1 MYYQNKCMHLIA
13 DKSRFKG
20 IIRSVLLA
28 MFIGFSINSHATN
41 YYIAAH
47 GNDANSGITPASS
60 WRTLNK
66 LNSFFKSLRP
76 GDKILF
82 NKGDVFY
89 GNIIIN
95 QSGRWDNPIII
106 SSYGTGKKPV
116 ITGFTNVV
124 AWTSFGNNIWEST
137 GVVSSLQACNM
148 VAINSVNT
156 AKGRTPNEG
165 VYFTIDNYETSPPY
179 SITSNSINS
188 SVVNWTGADIVIRKG
203 YPSENKGLIN
213 SVSGSTINYTD
224 YVSQGAPHKAGF
236 GFFINNDIRTLD
248 VQNEWYYNPSTKKID
263 VYSNAMPTNVQV
275 ASVSDIISG
284 KGVDYVTID
293 GLTITGADNDL
304 ISFDGKTDGITIK
317 NCTLR
322 FCGNN
327 GIETIGSNVKDS
339 IVNNTI
345 SDVGKA
351 GAYLGSKTYIGYNT
365 LHNIGVVHG
374 QSDWGI
380 RNNGLYC
387 FAQNTTSQEDVV
399 FEYNK
404 IVAVGTDGIAFGSHT
419 SYGRV
424 QYNFIDSACLTNT
437 DNAGI
442 YKGGPG
448 NKAILIDHNIVGNTV
463 GYLQG
468 TPNSAITGYN
478 AVGIYLDEGTTNTVV
493 TNNTSFNNGEDGLKL
508 HSYTGHAP
516 GVPNSNNNRIEN
528 NTFYNNKVA
537 QILIQNNNSSLPM
550 IADTVRYNLAFS
562 LAEKQWTLNVNDQ
575 NNNIAGLGLID
586 YNYYVR
592 PIENENIIQTQ
603 TTNTSP
609 RNLSAWQSLSG
620 FDAHSV
626 VTLKTIVNTDEFLFK
641 YNATPYPVTINL
653 TADYIDALDKIYK
666 GSVTL
671 NPYSSIVLIKQAPQK

>member
-1 MYYQNKCMHLIA
+1 MFYQNNCMRLIA
-13 DKSRFKG
+13 DGTKFKR
-20 IIRSVLLA
+20 IVRSVLSVIL
-28 MFIGFSINSHATN
+28 ISFSINSHATN
-41 YYIAAH
+41 YYIAAN
-47 GNDANSGITPASS
+47 GDDSNSGISPASP
-60 WRTLNK
+60 WKTLKK
-66 LNSFFKSLRP
+66 LNSFFRSLQP
-76 GDKILF
+76 GDKVLF

-89 GNIIIN
+89 GNIVIS
-95 QSGRWDNPIII
+95 QSGRLDNPIII
-106 SSYGTGKKPV
+106 SSYGTGEKPV
-116 ITGFTNVV
+116 ITGFTNVI
-124 AWTSFGNNIWEST
+124 AWTNIGNNIWEST
-137 GVVSSLQACNM
+137 GQVSSLQACNM
-148 VAINSVNT
+148 VAINRVNT
-156 AKGRTPNEG
+156 AKGRTPNKG
-165 VYFTIDNYETSPPY
+165 VYYTIDSYETSPPY

-203 YPSENKGLIN
+203 YPGENKGLIN

-224 YVSQGAPHKAGF
+224 YISQGAAHKAGF

-263 VYSNAMPTNVQV
+263 VYSTAMPTNLQV
-275 ASVSDIISG
+275 ASISDIITG

-293 GLTITGADNDL
+293 GLTIMGADNDL
-304 ISFDGKTDGITIK
+304 ISFTGKTDGITIK

-327 GIETIGSNVKDS
+327 GIETIGSDVKDS

-351 GAYLGSKTYIGYNT
+351 GAYLGGKTYMGYNT

-374 QSDWGI
+374 QSNWGI

-404 IVAVGTDGIAFGSHT
+404 IVAAGTNGIAFGSHT
-419 SYGRV
+419 AYGRA
-424 QYNFIDSACLTNT
+424 QYNFVDSACLTST
-437 DNAGI
+437 DNGGI

-463 GYLQG
+463 GYVQG

-508 HSYTGHAP
+508 HSYTGHAA
-516 GVPNSNNNRIEN
+516 GVPNSNSNRVEN

-550 IADTVRYNLAFS
+550 FADTVRYNIAFS
-562 LAEKQWTLNVNDQ
+562 HAEKQWTLNVNDQ
-575 NNNIAGLGLID
+575 NNNISGLGVID

-592 PIENENIIQTQ
+592 PMGNGNIIQTQ

-620 FDAHSV
+620 FDVHSV
-626 VTLKTIVNTDEFLFK
+626 VTPNTITNINNLLFK
-641 YNATPYPVTINL
+641 YNATSSSVIINL
-653 TADYIDALDKIYK
+653 STNYVDALGKIYK

-671 NPYSSIVLIKQAPQK
+671 NPYSSVILIKQAP